1 MVGVRR
7 GRSLGS
13 PIRDN
18 LIELLH
24 FLGPSYGYVLYK
36 NYKKV
41 WGPVS
46 LRSIYHHLSKGVE
59 LGLFEIDSVEKAE
72 GNYSWGSGVQRT
84 IYKLTSNAQ
93 PKADNKVKVAL
104 KSK

>member
-1 MVGVRR
+1 MAGNKR

-24 FLGPSYGYVLYK
+24 FIGPSYGYSLFK

-41 WGPVS
+41 WGNVS
-46 LRSIYHHLSKGVE
+46 LRSIYHHLSKGVD
-59 LGLFEIDSVEKAE
+59 LGLFEVKGVEKAKGE
-72 GNYSWGSGVQRT
+72 YSWGSGVQRT
-84 IYKLTSNAQ
+84 VYKLSSGT
-93 PKADNKVKVAL
+93 VAKKDPIIKETL
-104 KSK
+104 KK

>member
-1 MVGVRR
+1 MAGRKR

-24 FLGPSYGYVLYK
+24 FVGPSYGYYLYK
-36 NYKKV
+36 KYKKV
-41 WGPVS
+41 FGDVS

-59 LGLFEIDSVEKAE
+59 LGLFEVKGVEKAK
-72 GNYSWGSGVQRT
+72 GDYSWGAGVQRT
-84 IYKLTSNAQ
+84 VYKLSTGAS
-93 PKADNKVKVAL
+93 PKKDPAIKNAL
-104 KSK
+104 KKS